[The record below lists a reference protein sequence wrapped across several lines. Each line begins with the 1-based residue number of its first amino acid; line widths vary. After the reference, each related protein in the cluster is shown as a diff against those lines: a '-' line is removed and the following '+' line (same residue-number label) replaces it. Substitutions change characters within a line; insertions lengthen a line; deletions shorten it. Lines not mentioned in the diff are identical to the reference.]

1 VSAQQRLGSGVRSCL
16 IAGFLV
22 AYGLVL
28 QQPGASFEISF
39 LVSAVL
45 QVAVIVLRRVV
56 PADFQ
61 AEALQVF
68 ELVADAASVVLF
80 ALGVFGGIAA
90 GISQF

>member
-1 VSAQQRLGSGVRSCL
+1 VSAPRLGSGVRSCL
-16 IAGFLV
+16 IAGFLA
-22 AYGLVL
+22 AYGFVL
-28 QQPGASFEISF
+28 KQPGATFEISF

-56 PADFQ
+56 PAESQ
-61 AEALQVF
+61 AEAMQIF
-68 ELVADAASVVLF
+68 ELLADAASVVLF